1 MKPYSV
7 DLREKIVRA
16 IEKGDSSV
24 RKVAQRFGVSKNCV
38 QRLVTQKRTQGHI
51 LPGKQGGSM
60 VSPVMKYK
68 AELMAILEKQ
78 KDATLAEYC
87 ELFFD
92 ETGLWVSKSTMCRT
106 FQRLKLP
113 LKKKTLRASQAK
125 SERVQ
130 LLRAE
135 YWAKVKNIDLKD
147 LVFLDEMSV
156 LLGLM
161 RTHARAAPSER
172 AYDYKPFYRG
182 SKVSV
187 IGAITESKVLAVM
200 TLNDSMDAAAFKV
213 YLSKCLVPQLW
224 KGAVVVMD
232 NLPAHKV
239 EAIAP
244 LIEAVGA
251 RILYLSPY
259 SPEFNPIEHW
269 WSQLKAFLR
278 QFSPRTSK
286 RVDLLIKIA
295 MDLMNPQHLRNW
307 FAHCCYCPS

>member
-1 MKPYSV
+1 
-7 DLREKIVRA
+7 
-16 IEKGDSSV
+16 
-24 RKVAQRFGVSKNCV
+24 
-38 QRLVTQKRTQGHI
+38 
-51 LPGKQGGSM
+51 
-60 VSPVMKYK
+60 
-68 AELMAILEKQ
+68 
-78 KDATLAEYC
+78 
-87 ELFFD
+87 
-92 ETGLWVSKSTMCRT
+92 
-106 FQRLKLP
+106 
-113 LKKKTLRASQAK
+113 
-125 SERVQ
+125 
-130 LLRAE
+130 
-135 YWAKVKNIDLKD
+135 VKEIDLKD
-147 LVFLDEMSV
+147 LVFLDEMGV

-161 RTHARAAPSER
+161 RTHARAAPGNR

-187 IGAITESKVLAVM
+187 IGAITVSKVLAVM

-213 YLSKCLVPQLW
+213 YVSKCLVSQLW

-251 RILYLSPY
+251 KVLYLAPY

-286 RVDLLIKIA
+286 KVDTLIKIA
-295 MDLMNPQHLRNW
+295 MNLMNPKHLRNW
-307 FAHCCYCPS
+307 FTHCCYCPS